1 MAVPEQTPYIEHIA
15 NGVTT
20 SFALEFE
27 CKDKEHLIVLV
38 DNVEPSVGTWSLV
51 NGAVVFGIA
60 PADGKII
67 SIQRNMPF
75 RRDTNFQS
83 YDNSLRPA
91 TINKDFDWIWYKLQ
105 ELGVADW
112 ILGNRIDTLKNYVD
126 DRDDELR
133 AYLMEEIRKQGVALD
148 QLDDYYNYLMQRL
161 AQIAVDKGWDASF
174 VVDGDK
180 NQKQINEEQRELNN
194 LLLLGTV
201 STYIITPETHTDI
214 SDTLNTIPENST
226 VLVKN
231 GEYSAAGVQI
241 EKNNFKIEMQDGVVL
256 TLKAGANGVF
266 MRFGKRGPSTDAN
279 ADNLPQ
285 HNGTIDYWDELH
297 YSQATPEYPRHKKLG
312 ISGGTILLD
321 NSDGVGGNVG
331 VEFHRCDNPILDS
344 HVKWSSKFSFGN
356 AVRVWFC
363 KDMQSDV
370 LTIDD
375 NENSTFTMLYYWSYG
390 LRAGDWDIG
399 AGVDTSM
406 EFKHSVDGYV
416 RILKC
421 RGSGGTCK
429 ALNYG
434 YGSINNTIDRLE
446 ARNGS
451 VRLKASEEFDLTR
464 GVVINDL
471 DIENA
476 SAEGLIISHVSGLRI
491 GKFRIRA
498 KVPLYFSSMPF
509 YMFSSIRGITP
520 SQSTGEYVFDGNYR
534 TTESA
539 GGVTKYFE
547 KRAYPVLQ
555 NTSFGRGELIATAT
569 ATWVIF
575 SNITGGVVDMMTSTG
590 KLRRYEEGQITAR
603 GYNENWRTSFKYE
616 YSAPNAIEDVDFGD
630 MTIKAENNA
639 ANIAAMIQFASPLI
653 KCGGTLR
660 TYADKKSLQ
669 FIWMFDSNIN
679 LETNR
684 YLTAT
689 AGFVVEMDSMVRS
702 TLRGKWLANGRAFN
716 FKGGSTLYYTDGY
729 VDHKLAGKI
738 IRQSTPASSPPFY
751 TNFSSASNTWKP
763 LILDG
768 LKIYAEDGSSVLD
781 DASIIRH
788 NSSLPA
794 GVSTAN
800 GSGYICDQGCTLDFN
815 LPFRRIF
822 TNASAET
829 PPPLTPNFIGELAV
843 NTTTNT
849 WWKANSSTSWS
860 KL

>member
-1 MAVPEQTPYIEHIA
+1 MANQP
-15 NGVTT
+15 VTR
-20 SFALEFE
+20 E
-27 CKDKEHLIVLV
+27 KLINADIDA
-38 DNVEPSVGTWSLV
+38 DNLGKAV
-51 NGAVVFGIA
+51 N
-60 PADGKII
+60 
-67 SIQRNMPF
+67 
-75 RRDTNFQS
+75 
-83 YDNSLRPA
+83 
-91 TINKDFDWIWYKLQ
+91 
-105 ELGVADW
+105 ELGIVNPRY
-112 ILGNRIDTLKNYVD
+112 GNPYKTAPQVIQDLEQKSNQA
-126 DRDDELR
+126 L
-133 AYLMEEIRKQGVALD
+133 IQGQEKVNDLAEAINIAL
-148 QLDDYYNYLMQRL
+148 
-161 AQIAVDKGWDASF
+161 AAGAGAAGWTASL

-180 NQKQINEEQRELNN
+180 NQHQINEEQRELNN

-214 SDTLNTIPENST
+214 SDVLNTIPENST
-226 VLVKN
+226 VLIKN
-231 GEYSAAGVQI
+231 GAYAASGVQI

-266 MRFGKRGPSTDAN
+266 MRFGKRGPSTDTN

-399 AGVDTSM
+399 AGQDTSM

-416 RILKC
+416 STLKC
-421 RGSGGTCK
+421 RGSGGACK

-471 DIENA
+471 DIDNA
-476 SAEGLIISHVSGLRI
+476 GAEGLIISHVSGLGI
-491 GKFRIRA
+491 GKYKIRA
-498 KVPLYFSSMPF
+498 KIPLYFASMPF
-509 YMFSSIRGITP
+509 YTFSSTRGITAV
-520 SQSTGEYVFDGNYR
+520 QSTGEYVFDGNYR
-534 TTESA
+534 TTETS

-547 KRAYPVLQ
+547 KRAYPVLH
-555 NTSFGRGELIATAT
+555 NSAFGKGELIAVAT
-569 ATWVIF
+569 ATQVVF
-575 SNITGGVVDMMTSTG
+575 SNVAGGVVDMMNSAG
-590 KLRRYEEGQITAR
+590 KLRRYEDGQITAR

-616 YSAPNAIEDVDFGD
+616 YSAPNALESIDFGD

-639 ANIAAMIQFASPLI
+639 ANISSMLQFASPLI
-653 KCGGTLR
+653 NCSGKIS

-669 FIWMFDSNIN
+669 FIWMFDSDITLN
-679 LETNR
+679 TNR
-684 YLTAT
+684 FLTAS

-702 TLRGKWLANGRAFN
+702 KLSGKWLANGRVVN
-716 FKGGSTLYYTDGY
+716 FKGGSAAYYTDGY
-729 VDHKLAGKI
+729 VDHKLTGSI
-738 IRQSTPASSPPFY
+738 IRQSAPTSSPPFY
-751 TNFSSASNTWKP
+751 TNFASASNTWKP
-763 LILDG
+763 LILEG

>member
-1 MAVPEQTPYIEHIA
+1 MAVQPQTPYKEYTA
-15 NGVTT
+15 NGETT
-20 SFALEFE
+20 VFPLDFD
-27 CKDKEHLIVLV
+27 CKDKDHLIVMIDDAET
-38 DNVEPSVGTWSLV
+38 DNSTWSLINDQV
-51 NGAVVFGIA
+51 TFNVA
-60 PADGKII
+60 PAADKKITL
-67 SIQRNMPF
+67 QRNTPY
-75 RRDTNFQS
+75 RRDRNYQA
-83 YDNSLRPA
+83 YDNSFRPGPV
-91 TINKDFDWIWYKLQ
+91 NDDFDWIWWKLQ

-112 ILGNRIDTLKNYVD
+112 ILGARIDALKNYVD
-126 DRDDELR
+126 RKDDELK

-148 QLDDYYNYLMQRL
+148 QLEEYYNYLMERL

-180 NQKQINEEQRELNN
+180 NQKEINQEQREIND

-201 STYIITPETHTDI
+201 STYVITPEAHTDI
-214 SDTLNTIPENST
+214 SETLAAIPGNST

-266 MRFGKRGPSTDAN
+266 MRFGKRGPSTDTN

-297 YSQATPEYPRHKKLG
+297 YSQATPEYPRHNKLG

-321 NSDGVGGNVG
+321 NSNGVGGNVG

-390 LRAGDWDIG
+390 LRAGTWDIG
-399 AGVDTSM
+399 NGIDTSM

-416 RILKC
+416 RTLKC
-421 RGSGGTCK
+421 SGSGGSCK

-434 YGSINNTIDRLE
+434 YGSINNTIDRVE

-471 DIENA
+471 DIDNA
-476 SAEGLIISHVSGLRI
+476 GAEGLIISRVSGLRI
-491 GKFRIRA
+491 GKYKIRA
-498 KVPLYFSSMPF
+498 KVPIYFATMPF
-509 YMFSSIRGITP
+509 YMFSSTRGITP
-520 SQSTGEYVFDGNYR
+520 TQSSGEYVFDGNYR
-534 TTESA
+534 TTETS

-555 NTSFGRGELIATAT
+555 DSSFGKGTLVATTGAT
-569 ATWVIF
+569 QVIF
-575 SNITGGVVDMMTSTG
+575 SNVAGGVVDLMLSTG
-590 KLRRYEEGQITAR
+590 KLRRFEDGQITAR

-616 YSAPNAIEDVDFGD
+616 YSAPNAIDGVDFGD

-639 ANIAAMIQFASPLI
+639 ANIASMIQFASPLV
-653 KCGGTLR
+653 KCKGTLR

-684 YLTAT
+684 FLTAS

-702 TLRGKWLANGRAFN
+702 TLRGKWLANGRVVN
-716 FKGGSTLYYTDGY
+716 FKGGSAAYYTDGY
-729 VDHKLAGKI
+729 VDHKLTGSI
-738 IRQSTPASSPPFY
+738 IRQSTPTSSPPIY
-751 TNFSSASNTWKP
+751 TNFSSSSNTWKP
-763 LILDG
+763 LFISG
-768 LKIYAEDGSSVLD
+768 LNIYADDGTSVAA

-788 NSSLPA
+788 NGSIPG
-794 GVSTAN
+794 GVSAAN
-800 GSGYICDQGCTLDFN
+800 GAGYICDQACVTDHN
-815 LPFRRIF
+815 QRFRRIF
-822 TNASAET
+822 TDASAET

-849 WWKANSSTSWS
+849 WWNANSSTTWS